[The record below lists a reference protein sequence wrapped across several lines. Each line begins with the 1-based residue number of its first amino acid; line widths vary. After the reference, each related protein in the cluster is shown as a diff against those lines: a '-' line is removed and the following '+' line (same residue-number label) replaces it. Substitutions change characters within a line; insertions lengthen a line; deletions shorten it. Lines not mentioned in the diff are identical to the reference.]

1 MKFSKKLVF
10 ICIAFTWVLTSQ
22 EWRGFFLF
30 LLDSFAFLQEDLS
43 TTFFLFSF
51 IMFLIKKGKEL
62 PWYFAIPNIVNKT
75 YIQHYLRY

>member
-22 EWRGFFLF
+22 EWRG
-30 LLDSFAFLQEDLS
+30 
-43 TTFFLFSF
+43 FFLFSF